1 MALPYF
7 YVKDPAEDDLL
18 WLDEPNSKHAIAVLR
33 MQEGEQLHLT
43 DGKGQLLTAAIVSP
57 HKKKCAIRLLEKT
70 TATRPRA
77 RVSIAISPV
86 KNTTRL
92 EWFLEKATEIGVA
105 EIIPLI
111 CQRTEKLHFRFER
124 MEQILISAMLQ
135 SQQVWLP
142 HLHEPQ
148 PFSKVVQLTGFERKW
163 IAHCLPT
170 SRRSLREEGVA
181 LTDQLLLIGP
191 EGDFTPT
198 EIESAIQANCIP
210 VTLGNSRLRTETAGM
225 AGATLLCIG

>member
-7 YVKDPAEDDLL
+7 YLPDPAEDDLL

-57 HKKKCAIRLLEKT
+57 HKKKCTIRVLEKT
-70 TATRPRA
+70 TATRPQA

-86 KNTTRL
+86 KNTARF

-142 HLHEPQ
+142 KLHEPQ
-148 PFSKVVQLTGFERKW
+148 PFSKVAQLPGFDRKW
-163 IAHCLPT
+163 IAHCLPK
-170 SRRSLREEGVA
+170 SRQSLREEGVA
-181 LTDQLLLIGP
+181 VTDQLLLIGP
-191 EGDFTPT
+191 EGDFTPS
-198 EIESAIQANCIP
+198 EIESAIQANCFP
-210 VTLGNSRLRTETAGM
+210 VTLGNTRLRTETAGM

>member
-7 YVKDPAEDDLL
+7 YVKDPAEDDVL

-33 MQEGEQLHLT
+33 LQEGEQLHLT

-70 TATRPRA
+70 RVTRPQA

-86 KNTTRL
+86 KNTARF

-148 PFSKVVQLTGFERKW
+148 AFNKVTLLPGFDRKW

-191 EGDFTPT
+191 EGDFTPA
-198 EIESAIQANCIP
+198 EIESAILANCFP
-210 VTLGNSRLRTETAGM
+210 VTLGNTRLRTETAGM